1 MNILYISCVDG
12 GPWAGPTYSVPN
24 QVKAQTRLDNV
35 LWYNFYDGSH
45 PEWVSVEWEKLP
57 YYCDLR
63 KYPNA
68 CISDLPAPFN
78 HPDLVVVEQFYT
90 YAKQVLPRELMKG
103 DIPYI
108 IVPRGELTLAAQK
121 RKSLKKQIF
130 NALYYRRFAQKAAA
144 IQYLT
149 EQEQTDSGTKWN
161 TKGIIIPNGVNLPG
175 KTKVNFHEDGIKAV
189 VIGRIEPYQKG
200 LDILIDACEA
210 CKQEIKDANL
220 TVDIYGPDRVGRLE
234 EMKTLVE
241 QKGLNGV
248 ISFHDAIYGEDKEKV
263 LLDADVFI
271 IPSRFEGHPTAL
283 IEALAYGVP
292 ALVTTGANMRPE
304 IEEYDAGWGSD
315 TESDSLAAT
324 IRAMI
329 NDKEKYRR
337 KSDNAI
343 QLAKEYS
350 WDYLAEKSHEMYAS
364 LVHR

>member
-24 QVKAQTRLDNV
+24 QVKAQTCLDNV

-45 PEWVSVEWEKLP
+45 PEWISAEWEKLP

-63 KYPNA
+63 NYPNA
-68 CISDLPAPFN
+68 RIADLPKPFN
-78 HPDLVVVEQFYT
+78 HPDLVIVEQFYT
-90 YAKQVLPRELMKG
+90 YARQPLPRELMRG
-103 DIPYI
+103 GIPYI

-161 TKGIIIPNGVNLPG
+161 DKGIIIPNGVNLPE
-175 KTKVNFHEDGIKAV
+175 KTKNSFHEDGVKAV

-210 CKQEIKDANL
+210 CKQEISDANL
-220 TVDIYGPDRVGRLE
+220 TIDIYGPDRVGRLG
-234 EMKTLVE
+234 EMKALVE
-241 QKGLNGV
+241 QKGLDQV
-248 ISFHDAIYGEDKEKV
+248 IRFHDAVYSEEKERV
-263 LLDADVFI
+263 LLEADVFI

-304 IEEYDAGWGSD
+304 IEEYDAGWGAD
-315 TESDSLAAT
+315 TDSADLARA
-324 IRAMI
+324 IRRMI
-329 NDKEKYRR
+329 NEKAGYAT
-337 KSDNAI
+337 KSRNAAK
-343 QLAKEYS
+343 LAKEYS
-350 WDYLAEKSHEMYAS
+350 WDYLASKSHEMYGD
-364 LVHR
+364 LTCV